1 MTEEDQ
7 KYEEIANGIISY
19 LDFIK
24 KFKTKKEDYII
35 TNEQN
40 NTKLKYAFRNY
51 NLDCYIIDKKYL
63 DEFRKATNFDQL
75 TQILKDNT
83 EEDEKKFK
91 EELIKYL
98 NENPYKFGE
107 EKLKLYSTED
117 ELKEIVKN
125 FNYYSFV
132 NKEICELMG
141 VTEDM
146 LNCNVVKI
154 SKNSSNTALLFSKN
168 NFIVSINIDK
178 NKKENIVNENDEK
191 NKNKIIEVKD
201 GEIGKEYKNLYY
213 VEAITK
219 KVFALLY
226 FNEQNL
232 QNKLQKK
239 IKDIYNFKK
248 YYLINNKWL
257 KEYKEY
263 FLYDKITKIIS
274 DEFSNKNF
282 TYNKIKYFLNDI
294 IKSKIGQINLGQE
307 TKISN
312 YLRDAKNLKCKIIE
326 SNKKIKNDNNNE
338 QETVELEED
347 EKYSFPSNFNLI
359 DEDLFN
365 LLIKEEFFIN
375 VDDKLK
381 EALSFNALIG
391 NNQIII
397 NNKKTEK
404 NVEKF
409 KYSHE
414 YLFYSKNEENNE
426 GKDNIINENKIIDL
440 NDDKNKNKNK
450 DNFMIVKNKGL
461 EFKNDKKKVEI
472 KFEIIKENLQFNAI
486 IKEIKKN
493 EIKNEKN
500 IMNVNKNNNGN
511 NINNV
516 IINENKN
523 SINISKN
530 SKKDDEKKNIE
541 KNKERNEK
549 KIESKN
555 EINLPE
561 KENNININELR
572 KKIDNVEQ
580 HFKNLLNIDNNKR
593 NSGLKYLNQ
602 DEILK
607 KINDHELIEII
618 LIDQESSEEF
628 KKYNLMN
635 DYIYSN
641 KDEKNKLLSEYKEEF
656 SEIYKIFN
664 SEEKN
669 TKNISLIKNVDDLK
683 KVQEKMLLILNKNEF
698 QNIHKEANDIYIYY
712 FVFRTKSY
720 LFFKKESEYIEINK
734 IENNIF
740 TILDN
745 FKQNEILKDLKAIEN
760 QINKNN
766 ESLKLNSNNNMIENN
781 IKECYLINNTWLNS
795 EISKYNNKSIPQNLN
810 LSPKVKEEE
819 KELFKYPV
827 DFGFV
832 DKDNYES
839 IIKDLVNKDKN
850 ININDFCCAQIFF
863 VNYQNNIPKEY
874 EKQKFMGVKIDNKIF
889 FYIQSRYIFIFEF
902 LIDYEN
908 EGIINDHIKKY
919 IIKNGI
925 GSYIKR
931 LMTWE

>member
-1 MTEEDQ
+1 MM
-7 KYEEIANGIISY
+7 K
-19 LDFIK
+19 
-24 KFKTKKEDYII
+24 
-35 TNEQN
+35 
-40 NTKLKYAFRNY
+40 
-51 NLDCYIIDKKYL
+51 
-63 DEFRKATNFDQL
+63 
-75 TQILKDNT
+75 
-83 EEDEKKFK
+83 
-91 EELIKYL
+91 
-98 NENPYKFGE
+98 
-107 EKLKLYSTED
+107 
-117 ELKEIVKN
+117 
-125 FNYYSFV
+125 
-132 NKEICELMG
+132 
-141 VTEDM
+141 
-146 LNCNVVKI
+146 
-154 SKNSSNTALLFSKN
+154 
-168 NFIVSINIDK
+168 
-178 NKKENIVNENDEK
+178 
-191 NKNKIIEVKD
+191 
-201 GEIGKEYKNLYY
+201 
-213 VEAITK
+213 
-219 KVFALLY
+219 
-226 FNEQNL
+226 
-232 QNKLQKK
+232 
-239 IKDIYNFKK
+239 
-248 YYLINNKWL
+248 
-257 KEYKEY
+257 
-263 FLYDKITKIIS
+263 
-274 DEFSNKNF
+274 
-282 TYNKIKYFLNDI
+282 
-294 IKSKIGQINLGQE
+294 
-307 TKISN
+307 
-312 YLRDAKNLKCKIIE
+312 
-326 SNKKIKNDNNNE
+326 
-338 QETVELEED
+338 
-347 EKYSFPSNFNLI
+347 
-359 DEDLFN
+359 
-365 LLIKEEFFIN
+365 
-375 VDDKLK
+375 
-381 EALSFNALIG
+381 
-391 NNQIII
+391 
-397 NNKKTEK
+397 
-404 NVEKF
+404 
-409 KYSHE
+409 
-414 YLFYSKNEENNE
+414 
-426 GKDNIINENKIIDL
+426 
-440 NDDKNKNKNK
+440 
-450 DNFMIVKNKGL
+450 
-461 EFKNDKKKVEI
+461 
-472 KFEIIKENLQFNAI
+472 
-486 IKEIKKN
+486 
-493 EIKNEKN
+493 
-500 IMNVNKNNNGN
+500 
-511 NINNV
+511 
-516 IINENKN
+516 
-523 SINISKN
+523 
-530 SKKDDEKKNIE
+530 KKNIE

-572 KKIDNVEQ
+572 KKIDNVEK
-580 HFKNLLNIDNNKR
+580 HFKNLFNIDNNKR

-607 KINDHELIEII
+607 KINEHELIEII

-712 FVFRTKSY
+712 FVFRSKSY

-863 VNYQNNIPKEY
+863 VNYQNNIPKEF
-874 EKQKFMGVKIDNKIF
+874 ENQKFMGVKIDNKIF